1 MGGRSMSDSQVQRFI
16 TSMEDQGVGVT
27 RTKKGLFLRLPDNTS
42 TTVHFTNSDVRAFDN
57 LIARLRRAGVRHP
70 EDPKAVAE
78 LPSMIT
84 SGDASPASKKKI
96 RQAMIDLDYPDV
108 VTIMPLMKITGMEHV
123 TIARALYHMGF
134 KPIAGKRNSRDWLTP
149 DDILALKPPA
159 EPEGEDRFGVPE
171 SEQYTNP
178 GHTIAENADP
188 EWLAENTAPSTP
200 HTDAAL
206 MDFVGRARAAQAA
219 INDMG
224 MGNPQVSRETS
235 TSDLRVD
242 SSGREFIDTHD
253 SWVVDLTRLPLNVT
267 IGEYLQSLDASGLEF
282 EVRVWRRA

>member
-1 MGGRSMSDSQVQRFI
+1 MSDSQVQRFI

-149 DDILALKPPA
+149 DDILAMKPP
-159 EPEGEDRFGVPE
+159 EPPE
-171 SEQYTNP
+171 SPTLQEYEAEGFQP
-178 GHTIAENADP
+178 GELVGNGERVPQAD
-188 EWLAENTAPSTP
+188 TP

-253 SWVVDLTRLPLNVT
+253 SWVVDLSRLPLNVT

>member
-16 TSMEDQGVGVT
+16 SSMEEQGVGVT
-27 RTKKGLFLRLPDNTS
+27 RTKKGLFLRLPDKTS

-70 EDPKAVAE
+70 EDPKNVAE
-78 LPSMIT
+78 LPSQIVT
-84 SGDASPASKKKI
+84 GKVAERSKKSLLA
-96 RQAMIDLDYPDV
+96 AMEKLNYPDV
-108 VTIMPLMKITGMEHV
+108 VRVMPMMQETGMEHV
-123 TIARALYHMGF
+123 TVARTLYALGF
-134 KPIAGKRNSRDWLTP
+134 KPVAGKRNARDWLTP
-149 DDILALKPPA
+149 DDILALKPKDEEPVEEKPA
-159 EPEGEDRFGVPE
+159 EGDVPAE
-171 SEQYTNP
+171 FEAEQ
-178 GHTIAENADP
+178 D
-188 EWLAENTAPSTP
+188 APPTP

-206 MDFVGRARAAQAA
+206 ADFVGRAHRAQAA

-224 MGNPQVSRETS
+224 MGKPDVSRET
-235 TSDLRVD
+235 DLRVD

-253 SWVVDLTRLPLNVT
+253 SWIVDLTRLPLNVT

>member
-1 MGGRSMSDSQVQRFI
+1 MSESQVTRFVA
-16 TSMEDQGVGVT
+16 SMEEQGVGVT
-27 RTKKGLFLRLPDNTS
+27 RTKKGLFLRLPDKTS

-70 EDPKAVAE
+70 EDPKNVAE
-78 LPSMIT
+78 LPSQIVT
-84 SGDASPASKKKI
+84 GKVADRSK
-96 RQAMIDLDYPDV
+96 RRVMEAMEKLNYPDV
-108 VTIMPLMKITGMEHV
+108 VRVMPMMQETGMEHV
-123 TIARALYHMGF
+123 TVARTLYALGF

-149 DDILALKPPA
+149 DDIMALKPKPPA
-159 EPEGEDRFGVPE
+159 EEPNGDVP
-171 SEQYTNP
+171 
-178 GHTIAENADP
+178 AEFEAGQEP
-188 EWLAENTAPSTP
+188 APTP

-206 MDFVGRARAAQAA
+206 MEFVGRAQAAQAA

-235 TSDLRVD
+235 TSDLRL
-242 SSGREFIDTHD
+242 SSAGREFIDTHD